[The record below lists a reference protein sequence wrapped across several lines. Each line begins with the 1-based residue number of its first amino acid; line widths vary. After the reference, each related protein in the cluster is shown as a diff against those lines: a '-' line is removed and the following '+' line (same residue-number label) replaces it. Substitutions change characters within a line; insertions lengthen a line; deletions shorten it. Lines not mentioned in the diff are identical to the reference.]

1 MLKIWKLPFCY
12 AQLLTNEQSC
22 LRAVCTEQNSASSET
37 ITSLQPIDSR
47 EVKLYK
53 CYTPVSERQP
63 LGPKQV
69 STRAAH
75 HLVEALAVCPSQ
87 PQESS
92 IRKHCL
98 NQAPCS
104 VLSARACHL
113 PQLVLFFHS
122 KTVGPV
128 NSSDDWNRNSSSET
142 VSWKPAN
149 PTCKTNEPVRFTT
162 ALTFRLTSQTL
173 GSVLR
178 HVWPTDF
185 PQLSKDVVVRMLY
198 QQLASPLKLFMISNT
213 CIFTPPKWLPSN
225 SLSCQTLLG
234 VRDVVCMKWDE
245 WVGELCVGMCVRW
258 CACPKQPTLWLV
270 RWGSSSTRSR
280 MIQMLEDHLWP
291 TWL

>member
-1 MLKIWKLPFCY
+1 MLKIWKLPFRY

-22 LRAVCTEQNSASSET
+22 LRAVCTAQNSASSKT
-37 ITSLQPIDSR
+37 ITSSQPIDSR

-87 PQESS
+87 PQESR

-104 VLSARACHL
+104 VLSALACHL
-113 PQLVLFFHS
+113 PQLVLFFIP
-122 KTVGPV
+122 TVGPV
-128 NSSDDWNRNSSSET
+128 NSSNDWNRNSSSET

-149 PTCKTNEPVRFTT
+149 PTCKTNEPAHFTT
-162 ALTFRLTSQTL
+162 ALTFRLTLQTL
-173 GSVLR
+173 GNVVR

-185 PQLSKDVVVRMLY
+185 PQLSTDVVVCMPY
-198 QQLASPLKLFMISNT
+198 QQLA
-213 CIFTPPKWLPSN
+213 
-225 SLSCQTLLG
+225 
-234 VRDVVCMKWDE
+234 
-245 WVGELCVGMCVRW
+245 
-258 CACPKQPTLWLV
+258 
-270 RWGSSSTRSR
+270 
-280 MIQMLEDHLWP
+280 
-291 TWL
+291 